1 MSWHITRLAPL
12 ALAASLLLSGC
23 GGAPNSGPADATATP
38 NSASPSQPVASQ
50 APAAPVERP
59 VEAGGPIL
67 KLIELNSWYRAALV
81 SREATRNPRDLE
93 AIARPICEGLSVCRV
108 GIWTDQFTMPAA
120 MPVRAP
126 QLEAQ
131 EFAFGRTA
139 KGEESALWN
148 CNRYPEFE
156 DEDACLPSVL
166 N

>member
-1 MSWHITRLAPL
+1 MFPRIIALAPL
-12 ALAASLLLSGC
+12 ALAASLLLAGC
-23 GGAPNSGPADATATP
+23 SGPP
-38 NSASPSQPVASQ
+38 NAAGKGEAAPP
-50 APAAPVERP
+50 PAAPVQKP

-67 KLIELNSWYRAALV
+67 KLVELNFWYRAALV
-81 SREATRNPRDLE
+81 NREATRNPRDLE
-93 AIARPICEGLSVCRV
+93 ALARPICEGLNVCRV
-108 GIWTDQFTMPAA
+108 GVWTDEFSMPNG

-131 EFAFGRTA
+131 EFAYGRTA

-156 DEDACLPSVL
+156 AENACLPRVL